1 MSGCRTWIRAAA
13 RGWLKLERAH
23 ELDSRAGGRA
33 PRDETSAGRRSS
45 YLLIHM
51 YTIIIESA
59 LFVALLAA
67 VGALVRLA
75 LLHFTP
81 LGTRLQQDGNRRRME
96 RAAEHTCPV
105 HGPHAE

>member
-1 MSGCRTWIRAAA
+1 
-13 RGWLKLERAH
+13 
-23 ELDSRAGGRA
+23 
-33 PRDETSAGRRSS
+33 
-45 YLLIHM
+45 M

-105 HGPHAE
+105 HGPHAEETLVRLPSGERICPECFKEALDG